1 MTHTSSAK
9 VTGTTNAQILET
21 AHLSADSIRVQD
33 VELQEIIDN
42 IETDGLTPSKLVQR
56 ETIGENDYYI
66 LTDDTG
72 QPVEVKLPAG
82 VYPHMQYNTGL
93 KYINWDVSSVT
104 SGLDMFGY
112 CVNLEIVDNNFK
124 NLTNMSWMFQGC
136 KKLKSVNLGEAKI
149 TSALSGLGNCILLET
164 VIVDLSSLNNGGA
177 LFYNCNKLTNIN
189 LTSLENLE
197 NGRNY
202 VWRMQ
207 KFTII

>member
-21 AHLSADSIRVQD
+21 AHLSADSIRVQN

-42 IETDGLTPSKLVQR
+42 VETDGLTPTKLVQR

-82 VYPHMQYNTGL
+82 VYPKMQYNTGL
-93 KYINWDVSSVT
+93 KYINWDVSGVT
-104 SGLDMFGY
+104 NGQDMFGD

-124 NLTNMSWMFQGC
+124 NLRIITYMFRGC

-149 TSALSGLGNCILLET
+149 TGGGQRIQRVYIFGN
-164 VIVDLSSLNNGGA
+164 SNS
-177 LFYNCNKLTNIN
+177 
-189 LTSLENLE
+189 
-197 NGRNY
+197 
-202 VWRMQ
+202 
-207 KFTII
+207 